1 MFYFDIFRNIA
12 TSCNVPLLPTI
23 FKNNKLSCL
32 KKKSSS
38 LNSFDKSILNHV
50 PKLFEILG
58 WITLLGFFQFVATK
72 TNNWAVWTIYGISY
86 SAMIIHIQV
95 YYITN
100 VMLKRKKT
108 YLSLL
113 LGLVFA
119 ISIPV
124 LLNRVLDQLANTS
137 VN

>member
-1 MFYFDIFRNIA
+1 LFYFDIFRNIA

-23 FKNNKLSCL
+23 FKNNKLSCQ
-32 KKKSSS
+32 KKSSS

-86 SAMIIHIQV
+86 SAMIIHTQV